1 MFTILWK
8 RGGLGFWLIAVLL
21 GSNVWA
27 GPCPRITHTK
37 TGYRLL
43 IPSSFEKALQAADP
57 GFTPWKLSDYWPD
70 IQKEYRMTSRQAPWA
85 VVGDFNGDGWCDL
98 VVDGRDS
105 TTCSRFC
112 VWGGEGGARTMRLS
126 SGPRPRTPERS
137 GSALQFVAPGEVGT
151 NFSDESLFV
160 FTDSFN
166 DYAWGKCGALFYWKK
181 DHFETFTT
189 SD

>member
-43 IPSSFEKALQAADP
+43 IPSSFEKALQVADP
-57 GFTPWKLSDYWPD
+57 GFTPWKLPDYSPD
-70 IQKEYRMTSRQAPWA
+70 IQKEYCMTSRQAPWA
-85 VVGDFNGDGWCDL
+85 VIGDFNGDGWCDL
-98 VVDGRDS
+98 VIDGQDS

-112 VWGGEGGARTMRLS
+112 VWGGEGGARAMKLASR
-126 SGPRPRTPERS
+126 PRPKTPELA
-137 GSALQFVAPGEVGT
+137 GSALQFMAPGEIGT
-151 NFSDESLFV
+151 NFSDESLSV

-166 DYAWGKCGALFYWKK
+166 DYIWGKAGALFYWKN
-181 DHFETFTT
+181 DHFEEFVT